1 MVNIIFY
8 NIVTLQWYNRLY
20 CSIFIFQVS
29 RCTYGLN
36 NVGSDDPEVEIIE
49 KKIVEEKSS
58 LAMRAYLQRATQYSK
73 LPMLIKLL
81 YESKNN

>member
-1 MVNIIFY
+1 MFNIINHFIYLFY
-8 NIVTLQWYNRLY
+8 
-20 CSIFIFQVS
+20 QVL

-36 NVGSDDPEVEIIE
+36 NVGSEDPGVEIQE

-73 LPMLIKLL
+73 YFNKHCVCV
-81 YESKNN
+81 